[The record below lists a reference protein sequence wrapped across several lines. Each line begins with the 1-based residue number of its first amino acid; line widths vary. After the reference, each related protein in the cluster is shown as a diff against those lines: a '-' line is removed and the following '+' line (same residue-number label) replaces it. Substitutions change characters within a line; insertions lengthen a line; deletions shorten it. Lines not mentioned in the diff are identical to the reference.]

1 MKVTEKIVLLGKSS
15 KQTKLV
21 LDDLQIVLDKYAL
34 ILNPTPK
41 GNGVLPIR
49 QAFVEILQM
58 HGWRKEHSMSID
70 GMKRKC
76 LDGHKLFDKTRV
88 GLEWETG
95 NISSSFRAIMKLVM
109 GLHHDEIDIAIHVLP
124 SKAMYRFLTDR
135 VGNIEELRPY
145 FPGFR
150 LLNIGL
156 PNKTFIFVVVE
167 HDETSTEVPLIK
179 KGKDGLSK
187 KNKKNKRVKK

>member
-1 MKVTEKIVLLGKSS
+1 MKVTERIVLLGRSS

-34 ILNPTPK
+34 KLNPTPK

-49 QAFVEILQM
+49 QAFVEILQKY
-58 HGWRKEHSMSID
+58 GWSKEHSMSID

-76 LDGHKLFDKTRV
+76 LDGYKVYGKTRV

-109 GLHHDEIDIAIHVLP
+109 GLHCDEIDVAIHILP
-124 SKAMYRFLTDR
+124 SRAMYRFLTDR

-150 LLNIGL
+150 LIDVKR

-167 HDETSTEVPLIK
+167 HDSTSDKTVLVK
-179 KGKDGLSK
+179 KGLDGMSK
-187 KNKKNKRVKK
+187 KRRELK